1 MKITT
6 YYPNGSIKDVH
17 EHTFNVPKYIRS
29 YDPKHSFLNIGEEDV
44 DAVTYK
50 KKDLEKHLILNRY
63 RFLIGFDFDNY
74 QRYIK
79 DNYKKDIDVEQ
90 LKYLDYCFSL
100 LLHFYAS
107 RDYLS
112 LRNEK
117 EIHILLSSN
126 ALIEIILFHALS
138 IYNRLPNRHDEQEI
152 NLFSCISGLIHRTY
166 YALKKINEIGLL
178 SENEQAVMYVL
189 CPFANLSK
197 YNGPNLLCNDT
208 LLAKMIKTLYL
219 TNEEYRDTIYALA
232 QILNGSYAIGVVPN
246 TPKGLVMMMTNGS
259 GNSNNREIIFEASPS
274 NRIETTQI
282 ALSKEEIACLVCN
295 KFVNTD
301 IFVEIEKIFKYEYTS
316 YYTLNSEILKQI
328 TNRAAIRKF
337 RTESIAPCQWKTF
350 YYDTL
355 DDLEYQYKNQYRS
368 HKELVSPFCYYYV
381 LVNMCDPGHQ
391 YEFNGDFLV
400 ELVNYAIDNKC
411 TNRCEL
417 YNQIIQ
423 LNYMQESADMI
434 TVENNEDNKT
444 PDEVSELRNKLLS
457 GKDETIVKE
466 LLQNNNKFESYED
479 AVEKIL
485 VFLTPLYCEK
495 YMVNP
500 NQDSIDDF
508 QKRLKL
514 LLQEKSFLEN
524 LKPKELMTNKKN
536 ERQLGFNVKLV
547 MNIIGVLSKENDVKF
562 VNPLK
567 KRIADPLCR
576 ELEKLWQ
583 LKRAKGY
590 NSYVNKFDSNIDA
603 KCDLQ
608 ISKSFS
614 LLNKTMIERVKEVF
628 SN

>member
-6 YYPNGSIKDVH
+6 YYPNGSVKDVH
-17 EHTFNVPKYIRS
+17 EHTIDVPKYIRS
-29 YDPKHSFLNIGEEDV
+29 YDPKHSFLNISEEDV

-100 LLHFYAS
+100 LLHFYGS

-126 ALIEIILFHALS
+126 ALIETILFHALS
-138 IYNRLPNRHDEQEI
+138 IYNRLSNRNDKHEMS
-152 NLFSCISGLIHRTY
+152 LFTCLSGLIHRVY
-166 YALKKINEIGLL
+166 YALKKANVVGLL
-178 SENEQAVMYVL
+178 SKDEQAIMYVL
-189 CPFANLSK
+189 YPFANLSTFI
-197 YNGPNLLCNDT
+197 GHNLLCNDT
-208 LLAKMIKTLYL
+208 LLVKMIKALYL
-219 TNEEYRDTIYALA
+219 TNEECRDTIYAFA
-232 QILNGSYAIGVVPN
+232 QMLNQSSTIGVVPN
-246 TPKGLVMMMTNGS
+246 TQKGLVMMMTGSS
-259 GNSNNREIIFEASPS
+259 GNSNNEKIIFDARPS
-274 NRIETTQI
+274 NGIEMTQI
-282 ALSKEEIACLVCN
+282 AMSEEEIACLVCYDMVG
-295 KFVNTD
+295 KPR
-301 IFVEIEKIFKYEYTS
+301 FVEIENIFKNEYTS
-316 YYTLNSEILKQI
+316 YYNLNAEILKKI
-328 TNRAAIRKF
+328 INRTAIRKF
-337 RTESIAPCQWKTF
+337 RTEPIVSSQWETF

-355 DDLEYQYKNQYRS
+355 DDLECQYKNHYRS
-368 HKELVSPFCYYYV
+368 HKELMSPFCYYYL
-381 LVNMCDPGHQ
+381 LVNMCDPGHK

-417 YNQIIQ
+417 YYQIIQ
-423 LNYMQESADMI
+423 LNYMQESAYMI
-434 TVENNEDNKT
+434 AVENNEDNKT
-444 PDEVSELRNKLLS
+444 PDEVSILRDKLLS
-457 GKDETIVKE
+457 GKDGTIAKE
-466 LLQNNNKFESYED
+466 LLLNNNKFESYED
-479 AVEKIL
+479 AIEKIL

-500 NQDSIDDF
+500 NQDGIDDF
-508 QKRLKL
+508 QKRLKI
-514 LLQEKSFLEN
+514 LLQDNSFLEN

-576 ELEKLWQ
+576 ELEELWQ

-590 NSYVNKFDSNIDA
+590 NSYVNKFDNNR
-603 KCDLQ
+603 DLKEFQ
-608 ISKSFS
+608 TTKSFS
-614 LLNKTMIERVKEVF
+614 LLNEWMIDRVKQVF

>member
-6 YYPNGSIKDVH
+6 YYPNGSVKDVH
-17 EHTFNVPKYIRS
+17 EHTIDVPKYICS
-29 YDPKHSFLNIGEEDV
+29 YDPKYSFLNIGEEDV

-74 QRYIK
+74 QRFIK
-79 DNYKKDIDVEQ
+79 NGHKTDIDVEE

-100 LLHFYAS
+100 LLRTYGTKDMF
-107 RDYLS
+107 S
-112 LRNEK
+112 LRGEE
-117 EIHILLSSN
+117 EIHAFLSSK
-126 ALIEIILFHALS
+126 AWIETILFHALN
-138 IYNRLPNRHDEQEI
+138 IYNRSPNRHDEQEFG
-152 NLFSCISGLIHRTY
+152 LYSCLSGLIHKTY
-166 YALKKINEIGLL
+166 YALKKVNEIGLL
-178 SENEQAVMYVL
+178 SENEQAVMYAL
-189 CPFANLSK
+189 YPFANLSK

-208 LLAKMIKTLYL
+208 LLVKMIKALYL
-219 TNEEYRDTIYALA
+219 TNEECRDTIYAFA
-232 QILNGSYAIGVVPN
+232 QMLNQSSTIGVVPN
-246 TPKGLVMMMTNGS
+246 TQKGLVMMMTGSS
-259 GNSNNREIIFEASPS
+259 GNSNNEKIIFDARPS
-274 NRIETTQI
+274 NGIEATQI
-282 ALSKEEIACLVCN
+282 ALSEEEIVCLVRN
-295 KFVNTD
+295 DLVGTD
-301 IFVEIEKIFKYEYTS
+301 IFDEIERIFKQEYAS
-316 YYTLNSEILKQI
+316 YYNQNAEKLKQI

-337 RTESIAPCQWKTF
+337 RTEPIVPRQWETF

-355 DDLEYQYKNQYRS
+355 DDLEYQYKNQYKS
-368 HKELVSPFCYYYV
+368 HKDLVSPFCYYYA

-391 YEFNGDFLV
+391 YEFDGDFLV

-417 YNQIIQ
+417 YNQIFQ
-423 LNYMQESADMI
+423 LNYMQESAYMI
-434 TVENNEDNKT
+434 TVENNEDKKT
-444 PDEVSELRNKLLS
+444 PDKVSILRNKLLK
-457 GKDETIVKE
+457 GKDGTIAKE
-466 LLQNNNKFESYED
+466 LLLNSNKFESYED
-479 AVEKIL
+479 AIEKIL

-500 NQDSIDDF
+500 DQDGIDDF
-508 QKRLKL
+508 QKRLKI

-576 ELEKLWQ
+576 ELEELWQ

-590 NSYVNKFDSNIDA
+590 NSYVNKFDNNRGI
-603 KCDLQ
+603 KEFQ
-608 ISKSFS
+608 TTKSFS
-614 LLNKTMIERVKEVF
+614 LLNEGMIDRVKQVF